1 MGAKQGWTSCKTDAY
16 QTTDVAATGYRPAS
30 WQRIKLASD
39 PSGNLSGILHQA
51 KNETSVYENFND
63 GITRVTRLIYKFS
76 NLKTEAANV
85 PLNLSTPTWMRG
97 PGDCTGVFA
106 LESAIDELSYQLK
119 MDPVALRLKE
129 YFTGKNIPIQICRG
143 LLIFLMNV

>member
-1 MGAKQGWTSCKTDAY
+1 MGAKQVGRPVKLMLTRP
-16 QTTDVAATGYRPAS
+16 QMFAATGYRPAS

-63 GITRVTRLIYKFS
+63 GITRVTRLIYKFP

-119 MDPVALRLKE
+119 MDPVALRLKNISL
-129 YFTGKNIPIQICRG
+129 KNILIQICRG
-143 LLIFLMNV
+143 LLIFWMNV